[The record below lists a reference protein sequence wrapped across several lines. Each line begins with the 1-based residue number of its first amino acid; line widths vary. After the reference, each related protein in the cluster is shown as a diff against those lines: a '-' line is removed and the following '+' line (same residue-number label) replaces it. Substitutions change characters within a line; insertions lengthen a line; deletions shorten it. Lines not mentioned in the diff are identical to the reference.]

1 MTSSAGM
8 KARLIPSF
16 VAAIAGLLATFSLTV
31 AQAATFS
38 IGSYTSLFQGIDYTT
53 ADIEGSSGHSE
64 AFVMRI
70 DLNAPGIGFYTTA
83 HSGPLETMSQT
94 TSQFLQANGTQVAI
108 NAAFFSPCGC
118 STTSSDAKNLSG
130 LAISNGVQVS
140 AGEVG
145 FASLL
150 LTQDNLAS
158 LVEGSVNPATNGV
171 WTAISGGGFVLKD
184 GANVVNA
191 SLPGDPLN
199 PNPRSIL
206 GLSQNAGV
214 MYLVAIDGRRADWSA
229 GVSQSEEAAFLFAL
243 GAYNAIN
250 LDGGGSTALVVEGSD
265 GLPHEVNRPSGNAE
279 RYNGNNFG
287 IYANALPSPVPLPA
301 GVWLLGSGLASL
313 AMAAR
318 RRRLATLS

>member
-1 MTSSAGM
+1 VNRALSGT
-8 KARLIPSF
+8 RTL
-16 VAAIAGLLATFSLTV
+16 AAVAGLLATFGVTV
-31 AQAATFS
+31 AQAATFN
-38 IGSYTSLFQGIDYTT
+38 IESYTPLFQGIDYTT
-53 ADIEGSSGHSE
+53 ADIEGGSGHSE
-64 AFVMRI
+64 AFVVRI
-70 DLNAPGIGFYTTA
+70 DLDAPGIGFTTTP

-94 TSQFLQANGTQVAI
+94 TSQFLQTTGTQVAI

-140 AGEVG
+140 AGEAG

-158 LVEGSVNPATNGV
+158 LVDGSPNTAINGV

-184 GANVVNA
+184 GANVANA

-199 PNPRSIL
+199 PNPRSII
-206 GLSQNAGV
+206 GLSQDAGV
-214 MYLVAIDGRRADWSA
+214 MYVVAIDGRRAGWSA
-229 GVSQSEEAAFLFAL
+229 GVTQSEQAAFMFAL

-250 LDGGGSTALVVEGSD
+250 LDGGGSTALVVEGGD
-265 GLPHEVNRPSGNAE
+265 GLPQELNRPSSNAE
-279 RYNGNNFG
+279 RYDGNNFG
-287 IYANALPSPVPLPA
+287 IYANALPAPVPLPA

-313 AMAAR
+313 AMAR
-318 RRRLATLS
+318 RRRVA

>member
-1 MTSSAGM
+1 
-8 KARLIPSF
+8 
-16 VAAIAGLLATFSLTV
+16 VAAVAGLFATFGLTV

-38 IGSYTSLFQGIDYTT
+38 FASYTSLFQGIDYTT
-53 ADIEGSSGHSE
+53 ADIEGGSGHSE
-64 AFVMRI
+64 AFVVRI
-70 DLNAPGIGFYTTA
+70 DLDAPGIGFYTTP
-83 HSGPLETMSQT
+83 HTGPLETMSQT

-118 STTSSDAKNLSG
+118 STTTSDAKNLSG

-140 AGEVG
+140 AGEAN

-158 LVEGSVNPATNGV
+158 LVDGSANPSTSGI
-171 WTAISGGGFVLKD
+171 WTAISGGGFVLKN
-184 GANVVNA
+184 GTNVVSS

-206 GLSQNAGV
+206 GLSQDAGF
-214 MYLVAIDGRRADWSA
+214 MYLVAIDGRRAGWSA
-229 GVSQSEEAAFLFAL
+229 GVSQSEEAAFMFEL

-250 LDGGGSTALVVEGSD
+250 LDGGGSTALVVEGSN
-265 GLPHEVNRPSGNAE
+265 GLPQELNRPSGNAE

-287 IYANALPSPVPLPA
+287 VYANALPAPVPLPA
-301 GVWLLGSGLASL
+301 AVWLLGSGLASL
-313 AMAAR
+313 AMAR
-318 RRRLATLS
+318 RRRLATRH

>member
-1 MTSSAGM
+1 VKNRLLFG
-8 KARLIPSF
+8 ARSL
-16 VAAIAGLLATFSLTV
+16 AAAAGLFATFGLTV

-38 IGSYTSLFQGIDYTT
+38 VGSYTALFQGIDYTT
-53 ADIEGSSGHSE
+53 ADIEGGSGHSE
-64 AFVMRI
+64 AFVVRI
-70 DLNAPGIGFYTTA
+70 DLDADGIGFYTTP
-83 HSGPLETMSQT
+83 HTGPLETMSQT
-94 TSQFLQANGTQVAI
+94 TSQFLQSNGTQVAI

-118 STTSSDAKNLSG
+118 STTTSDAKNLSG

-140 AGEVG
+140 AGEAG

-158 LVEGSVNPATNGV
+158 LVDGSANPSTGGI
-171 WTAISGGGFVLKD
+171 WTAISGGGFVLKN
-184 GANVVNA
+184 GANAVSG

-206 GLSQNAGV
+206 GLSQDAGF

-229 GVSQSEEAAFLFAL
+229 GVSQSEEAAFMFAL

-250 LDGGGSTALVVEGSD
+250 LDGGGSTALVVEGSN
-265 GLPHEVNRPSGNAE
+265 GLPQELNRPSGNAE

-287 IYANALPSPVPLPA
+287 VYANALPAPVPLPA
-301 GVWLLGSGLASL
+301 AVWLLGSGLASL

-318 RRRLATLS
+318 RRRSA

>member
-1 MTSSAGM
+1 MNRVFSGTRS
-8 KARLIPSF
+8 L
-16 VAAIAGLLATFSLTV
+16 AAVAGLIATFGFTA

-38 IGSYTSLFQGIDYTT
+38 IGNYTALFQGIDYAT
-53 ADIEGSSGHSE
+53 ADIEGGSGHSE

-70 DLNAPGIGFYTTA
+70 DLNAPGIGFYTTP

-140 AGEVG
+140 AGEAG

-158 LVEGSVNPATNGV
+158 LVDGSANMATNGV

-184 GANVVNA
+184 GANVVSG

-199 PNPRSIL
+199 PNPRSVL
-206 GLSQNAGV
+206 GLSQDGSA
-214 MYLVAIDGRRADWSA
+214 MYIVAIDGRRPGWSA
-229 GVSQSEEAAFLFAL
+229 GVTQSEEAAFLFAL

-250 LDGGGSTALVVEGSD
+250 LDGGGSSALVVEGSD
-265 GLPHEVNRPSGNAE
+265 GLPQELNRPSGNAE

-287 IYANALPSPVPLPA
+287 IYANALPAPVPLPA

-313 AMAAR
+313 AMARR
-318 RRRLATLS
+318 RRRLATLH